1 MSVCFIIIFLEEIM
15 KKTVSLGLCLFLA
28 FAAASVF
35 AGGRGE
41 GPREGEWNPTRPVQL
56 IVPWGAGGSTDLVSR
71 IVVPELERAL
81 RARIIVS
88 NQPGASGATGTQA
101 TLDAARDGYTWTAGS
116 VGGLGLYQVNNLLD
130 TNMKE
135 DWHLFLT
142 AADVGVIGVNPN
154 SPYQT
159 FADLL
164 AAFRAN
170 PGQVRVATAGLTSS
184 GTINIEKIRQFT
196 GIEFTNVPY
205 GGGGPAVTAV
215 VSGEVMVTS
224 QLISEQID
232 LIRGGAIR
240 PLVALRMTDLYVSG
254 FGTIPSI
261 TRYVP
266 EFTTGENW
274 FGIFIPKGVPDVVIS
289 TMQRVWTE
297 VIANSDEVRT
307 FVEGRGFR
315 FDPSSGDLAHERA
328 FEWYQPVGWLF
339 YDNQLA
345 PVRPDTVGIP
355 RP

>member
-1 MSVCFIIIFLEEIM
+1 MEEVM
-15 KKTVSLGLCLFLA
+15 KKIVSFALCLFLVFGA
-28 FAAASVF
+28 FSVF
-35 AGGRGE
+35 AAGS
-41 GPREGEWNPTRPVQL
+41 REPARADEWNPDRPIQL

-81 RARIIVS
+81 RTRIVVS

-101 TLDAARDGYTWTAGS
+101 TLDAPRDGFTWTAGS
-116 VGGLGLYQVNNLLD
+116 VGGLGLYQVNDLLN

-159 FADLL
+159 FAQLL
-164 AAFRAN
+164 ADFRAR

-196 GIEFTNVPY
+196 GIEYTNVPY

-224 QLISEQID
+224 QLISEQVD

-240 PLVALRMTDLYVSG
+240 PLAALRMTDLYISG
-254 FGTIPSI
+254 YGNIPSI
-261 TRYVP
+261 TRYIP
-266 EFTTGENW
+266 NFTTGDNW
-274 FGIFIPKGVPDVVIS
+274 FGIFIPRGVPDVVIS
-289 TMQRVWTE
+289 TMERVWTE
-297 VIANSDEVRT
+297 VIANSSDVRT
-307 FVEGRGFR
+307 FVEGRGFT
-315 FDPSSGDLAHERA
+315 FGPSSGAVAQERA
-328 FEWYQPVGWLF
+328 FAWYQPVGWLF